1 MRWCLGFLRA
11 KAENPETETIDPD
24 TIVIPSDAQSKQL
37 LDLEVEDA
45 AIEDTIYE
53 LGKAY
58 ERADEVVSILLT
70 QLVWPW
76 GADHARLIFT
86 YLFNNFYA
94 RFECWCCL
102 DMFGTCPPGRLA
114 AHFSR
119 DVPRPLSTMHD

>member
-1 MRWCLGFLRA
+1 MTGCYALVSGFVCA

-58 ERADEVVSILLT
+58 ERADEVV
-70 QLVWPW
+70 
-76 GADHARLIFT
+76 
-86 YLFNNFYA
+86 
-94 RFECWCCL
+94 
-102 DMFGTCPPGRLA
+102 GTSDPAGLA
-114 AHFSR
+114 
-119 DVPRPLSTMHD
+119 MGG